1 MQCPSLLAHVEI
13 AAAGVGFTRQEAEAA
28 VERSNCVRA
37 KANGDYPPL
46 FRMCAMQ
53 LRLVP
58 FLAVLV
64 PITFTPI
71 GVQARPI
78 VLELFT
84 SQGCSSCPPA
94 EALLG
99 EYAGHSDLLPLG
111 FHVTYWDD
119 LGWKDT
125 YSFEGAT
132 ERQSNYAK
140 RLGSGSFTPQLIID
154 GDRSLVGSRRS
165 EIAAAV
171 AQAREQA
178 RPSAGAHIVV
188 TRHTGLVSVKVGA
201 GQGSARVLLIGFDP
215 EHRTAVARG
224 ENGGRTIA
232 QANVVRSLRDL
243 GPWAGQPLEFSVAAP
258 TGEDLAVILQSPNGR
273 ILGAAR
279 STPAA

>member
-1 MQCPSLLAHVEI
+1 MR
-13 AAAGVGFTRQEAEAA
+13 T
-28 VERSNCVRA
+28 
-37 KANGDYPPL
+37 
-46 FRMCAMQ
+46 
-53 LRLVP
+53 RLVP
-58 FLAVLV
+58 FLAILV
-64 PITFTPI
+64 PITLTPI
-71 GVQARPI
+71 VVQARPV

-99 EYAGHSDLLPLG
+99 EYAGHFDLLPLG

-132 ERQSNYAK
+132 ERQSYYAK
-140 RLGSGSFTPQLIID
+140 RLGGGSFTPQLIID
-154 GDRSLVGSRRS
+154 GSRSLVGSRRS
-165 EIAAAV
+165 EVAAAL

-178 RPSAGAHIVV
+178 RSSAEADIVV
-188 TRHTGLVSVKVGA
+188 TRHAGQVSVNVSG
-201 GQGSARVLLIGFDP
+201 GHGSARVLLIGFDP

-224 ENGGRTIA
+224 ENGGRIIA
-232 QANVVRSLRDL
+232 QANVVRSLREL
-243 GPWAGQPLEFSVAAP
+243 SSWVGQPLQFSLAAP
-258 TGEDLAVILQSPNGR
+258 AGENFAVILQSPNGR